1 MVEQQFILHPSRYFM
16 GLLLLLH
23 IGAMLLV
30 ITLPLKW
37 WAYLLIALILFVSL
51 IYQIQKHIYYRYAKS
66 IKGLIA
72 NKGKNWTLIQRNQ
85 KSLTGILQ
93 GDSVITRHLLI
104 LNFKVSLEKD
114 HYVKRSV
121 IIFND
126 ALSVSAFRQLRLL
139 CLRNG

>member
-16 GLLLLLH
+16 GLLLLIH

-51 IYQIQKHIYYRYAKS
+51 IYHIQKYIYYRYAKA
-66 IKGLIA
+66 IKILVA
-72 NKGKNWTLIQRNQ
+72 NNGKIWTLIQRNGDA
-85 KSLTGILQ
+85 STAVLQ

-104 LNFKVSLEKD
+104 LNFKVSLAKD
-114 HYVKRSV
+114 RHIKRSV
-121 IIFND
+121 IVFND
-126 ALSVSAFRQLRLL
+126 ALSAPVFRQLRLL
-139 CLRNG
+139 CLGNG